1 MSEFDDIIQWNIN
14 RNNVT
19 YDSTKELMMLVEELQ
34 EFENANTD
42 DEEVDALCDLIVVAV
57 GALWKKGYCPTLSL
71 RETIEEIS
79 SRKQDP
85 IQKDIWDKWGAD
97 GTKWCKDKA
106 QPSGTLYVAD
116 YEKAR
121 L

>member
-1 MSEFDDIIQWNIN
+1 MNEFNEIIEWNID
-14 RNNVT
+14 RNNTT

-34 EFENANTD
+34 EFENATTD
-42 DEEVDALCDLIVVAV
+42 DEEVDALCDLMVICA
-57 GALWKKGYCPTLSL
+57 GALYKKGYCPTLSL
-71 RETIEEIS
+71 QETIREIS
-79 SRKQDP
+79 SRLQCP

-97 GTKWCKDKA
+97 GSKWQKDLS
-106 QPSGTLYVAD
+106 QPSDTLYVAD

>member
-1 MSEFDDIIQWNIN
+1 
-14 RNNVT
+14 
-19 YDSTKELMMLVEELQ
+19 MLVEELQ
-34 EFENANTD
+34 EFETAKTD
-42 DEEVDALCDLIVVAV
+42 DEEVDALCDLILVAV

-85 IQKDIWDKWGAD
+85 VQKDIWEKWGAD
-97 GTKWCKDKA
+97 GKWQKDKE
-106 QPSGTLYVAD
+106 QPSNTLYAAD